1 MPNTSLYYQF
11 CKYVGHDEND
21 CRAYQ
26 LMREK
31 MVDAYLMKTEEQ
43 VKIEQTPPQFQATHQ
58 FQAAPQFPSPQEF
71 QMVA

>member
-1 MPNTSLYYQF
+1 M
-11 CKYVGHDEND
+11 GHDEKY

-43 VKIEQTPPQFQATHQ
+43 VKIL
-58 FQAAPQFPSPQEF
+58 QAALLIAWADPGLL
-71 QMVA
+71 